1 MPYDVLLVEDDRD
14 IFNIIKRYLDAHE
27 FALTWCSDVE
37 SVDLLEDRRFDVV
50 LLDIMLGDANGLD
63 VCARLRARY
72 DCPIIFVSAID
83 DSDTIIRALEM
94 GGDDY
99 VTKPFDAQV
108 LVARIKANIRR
119 AGSFHRDELFQESY
133 AFEDF
138 TLDARTRTV
147 TMKDGRVSDL
157 TPLEFQLLLFLIRN
171 PEKYYTS
178 EELYTNIWGKRA
190 YGDTRTV
197 IVLIHGLRKK
207 VEADPQTPRHLVN
220 KRGRGYGFVPHP

>member
-1 MPYDVLLVEDDRD
+1 MPNEVLLVEDDRD
-14 IFNIIKRYLDAHE
+14 IVTIIKRYLGTNE
-27 FALTWCSDVE
+27 FSLTWCPDVA
-37 SVDLLEDRRFDVV
+37 SIDLLEDKCFDVV
-50 LLDIMLGDANGLD
+50 LLDIMLGDASGLD

-108 LVARIKANIRR
+108 LVARIKANLRR
-119 AGSFHRDELFQESY
+119 AGSFHRDEQFHESY
-133 AFEDF
+133 ECDGF
-138 TLDARTRTV
+138 TLDAQGRTV
-147 TMKDGRVSDL
+147 TTKDGRTSDL

-178 EELYTNIWGKRA
+178 EELYTNIWGRRC

-207 VEADPQTPRHLVN
+207 IEMNPQTPRHLVN
-220 KRGRGYGFVPHP
+220 KRGRGYGFIPHP

>member
-1 MPYDVLLVEDDRD
+1 MSYDVLLVEDDRD
-14 IFNIIKRYLDAHE
+14 IVNIVKRYLGADE
-27 FALTWCSDVE
+27 FTLTWCPN
-37 SVDLLEDRRFDVV
+37 VDSIDRLGDRHFDVV

-63 VCARLRARY
+63 VCARLRVRY

-83 DSDTIIRALEM
+83 DSDTIVRALEM

-108 LVARIKANIRR
+108 LVARIKANLRR
-119 AGSFHRDELFQESY
+119 SGSFHRDEQFHESY
-133 AFEDF
+133 ECEGF
-138 TLDARTRTV
+138 TLDAQGHTATTR
-147 TMKDGRVSDL
+147 DGRECNL
-157 TPLEFQLLLFLIRN
+157 TPLEFRLLLFLIRN

-178 EELYTNIWGKRA
+178 EELYTNIWGKNC

-207 VEADPQTPRHLVN
+207 IEMDPQAPRHLVN

>member
-1 MPYDVLLVEDDRD
+1 MPNDVLLVEDDCD
-14 IFNIIKRYLDAHE
+14 IVDIIKRYLDADE
-27 FALTWCSDVE
+27 FNLTWCPDVE
-37 SVDLLEDRRFDVV
+37 SVDRLEDKCFDVV
-50 LLDIMLGDANGLD
+50 LLDIMLGSASGLD

-83 DSDTIIRALEM
+83 DSETIVRALEM

-108 LVARIKANIRR
+108 LVARIKANLRR
-119 AGSFHRDELFQESY
+119 AGSFHRDEQFQESY
-133 AFEDF
+133 EYEDF
-138 TLDARTRTV
+138 FFDTQSRTV
-147 TMKDGRVSDL
+147 ITRDGRKSNL
-157 TPLEFQLLLFLIRN
+157 TPLEFQLLLFWIRN

-178 EELYTNIWGKRA
+178 EELYTNIWGKRC

-207 VEADPQTPRHLVN
+207 IEADPQAPRHLVN
-220 KRGRGYGFVPHP
+220 KRGRGYTFIPHP